1 MTLNRLYLYQNSL
14 IKQTRGIDND
24 DSAVGQQAQQ
34 KLPESD
40 KILSDSVVSNESA
53 SMEDS
58 VEDEQSDT
66 AIEVNLEPK
75 KELEL
80 DSLDKEV
87 TLEDGVGTPFPDQ
100 ATPFPISNSPPPENS
115 EENFSGR

>member
-1 MTLNRLYLYQNSL
+1 
-14 IKQTRGIDND
+14 
-24 DSAVGQQAQQ
+24 
-34 KLPESD
+34 
-40 KILSDSVVSNESA
+40 
-53 SMEDS
+53 MEDS

-80 DSLDKEV
+80 DSLDKEA
-87 TLEDGVGTPFPDQ
+87 TPEDGVGTPFPDQ